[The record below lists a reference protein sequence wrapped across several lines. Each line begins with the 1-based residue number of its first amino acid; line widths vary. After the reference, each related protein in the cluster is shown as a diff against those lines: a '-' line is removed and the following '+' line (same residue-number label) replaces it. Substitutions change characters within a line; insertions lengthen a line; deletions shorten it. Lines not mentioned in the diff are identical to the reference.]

1 MSEKAA
7 KEVVKAL
14 GGEFVH
20 YKTEDGHHLV
30 GDEDGDSGFKVTSG
44 PNGGVHTQE
53 VNTGAAGPDYG
64 DLVKHADAA
73 AAAAHIKKQIMGEQ
87 RIYESSEAAKA
98 VKKAL
103 GRGFVHLKT
112 PDGHLIGHN
121 DDDAWGAKI
130 THNPKNGKFYTHGV
144 NPGSVG
150 PEYDPPV
157 EHDSAEAAAKHLK
170 KQFMGEQRIYE
181 TLAAD
186 SIKPKGNASKV
197 QAMATAV
204 KAIANMNPENLK
216 NFMATIS
223 APNLGAPIDGGA
235 AAKNAATIAMKPSAA
250 SSMKEDLT
258 VVFEGE
264 DLSEEFKDRA
274 SALFEAAIEVR
285 VMTEMARLEEEYATA
300 LEEQMETFT
309 EELTT
314 KLDSYL
320 DYVVENWM
328 EENQVAIE
336 STLQSEITQEFIEG
350 LRNLFAEHY
359 INVPNDKV
367 DVLEALAEKV
377 EILESKLDEVLV
389 ENNELRGALVEEA
402 AKDIIEDVSS
412 GLALTQKDKFV
423 KIAEGIEF
431 DGNLETFESKLK
443 AIKESYFGKSQPSDS
458 NILEEEFDGEVG
470 TSVKNI
476 DPAVGRYV
484 DAIAKNIKK

>member
-1 MSEKAA
+1 MVDQMINEESGKPSPALA
-7 KEVVKAL
+7 KKIA
-14 GGEFVH
+14 
-20 YKTEDGHHLV
+20 
-30 GDEDGDSGFKVTSG
+30 
-44 PNGGVHTQE
+44 
-53 VNTGAAGPDYG
+53 
-64 DLVKHADAA
+64 
-73 AAAAHIKKQIMGEQ
+73 
-87 RIYESSEAAKA
+87 SS
-98 VKKAL
+98 L
-103 GRGFVHLKT
+103 GRGFKSTAHIVHRRS
-112 PDGHLIGHN
+112 
-121 DDDAWGAKI
+121 DDDYGVEIHEMPGGKIKTSDEGTISGAGYGDTA
-130 THNPKNGKFYTHGV
+130 THNSHEEAVSYIRKMYGLKE
-144 NPGSVG
+144 SVG
-150 PEYDPPV
+150 L
-157 EHDSAEAAAKHLK
+157 S
-170 KQFMGEQRIYE
+170 E

-186 SIKPKGNASKV
+186 SIKPKGDASKV

-258 VVFEGE
+258 AVFEGE

-274 SALFEAAIEVR
+274 SALFEAAVEVR
-285 VMTEMARLEEEYATA
+285 VMTEMARLEEEYAEA
-300 LEEQMETFT
+300 LSEQMETFT

-336 STLQSEITQEFIEG
+336 STLHSELTQDFIEG

-359 INVPNDKV
+359 INVPDDKV

-377 EILESKLDEVLV
+377 GILESKLDEVLE
-389 ENNELRGALVEEA
+389 ENNDLRGALVEEA
-402 AKDIIEDVSS
+402 AKGIIEQVSS

-431 DGNLETFESKLK
+431 DGDLETFEKKLS
-443 AIKESYFGKSQPSDS
+443 AIKESYFGKSQTTES
-458 NILEEEFDGEVG
+458 NIMEETYEGEAE
-470 TSVKNI
+470 TSVKNV
-476 DPAVGRYV
+476 DPLVGRYV
-484 DAIAKNIKK
+484 DAIAKTIKK

>member
-1 MSEKAA
+1 MDNNENI
-7 KEVVKAL
+7 EVL
-14 GGEFVH
+14 
-20 YKTEDGHHLV
+20 D
-30 GDEDGDSGFKVTSG
+30 
-44 PNGGVHTQE
+44 
-53 VNTGAAGPDYG
+53 
-64 DLVKHADAA
+64 
-73 AAAAHIKKQIMGEQ
+73 
-87 RIYESSEAAKA
+87 
-98 VKKAL
+98 
-103 GRGFVHLKT
+103 
-112 PDGHLIGHN
+112 
-121 DDDAWGAKI
+121 
-130 THNPKNGKFYTHGV
+130 
-144 NPGSVG
+144 
-150 PEYDPPV
+150 
-157 EHDSAEAAAKHLK
+157 
-170 KQFMGEQRIYE
+170 E

-186 SIKPKGNASKV
+186 SIKPKGDASKV
-197 QAMATAV
+197 QVMAAAV
-204 KAIANMNPENLK
+204 KAIAGMNPENLK

-258 VVFEGE
+258 AVFEGE
-264 DLSEEFKDRA
+264 DLTEEFKDRA

-285 VMTEMARLEEEYATA
+285 VMTEMARLEEEYAEA
-300 LEEQMETFT
+300 LEEQMGTFT

-336 STLQSEITQEFIEG
+336 STIHSELTQDFIEG

-377 EILESKLDEVLV
+377 SILESKLDEVLV

-402 AKDIIEDVSS
+402 AKDVIEEVSS

-431 DGNLETFESKLK
+431 DGDLETFEKKLT
-443 AIKESYFGKSQPSDS
+443 AIKESYFGKGQTNQS
-458 NILEEEFDGEVG
+458 NILEESYEGEEE
-470 TSVKNI
+470 TTAKYI
-476 DPAVGRYV
+476 DPNVGRYV